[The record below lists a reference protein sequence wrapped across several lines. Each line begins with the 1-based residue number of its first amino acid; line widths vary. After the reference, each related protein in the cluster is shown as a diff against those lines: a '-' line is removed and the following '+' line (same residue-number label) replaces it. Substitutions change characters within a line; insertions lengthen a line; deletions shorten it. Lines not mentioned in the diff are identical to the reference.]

1 MAWPEYKVSVVV
13 PVYNVQKYLSRCIN
27 SLLEQTLSGMQI
39 ILVDDES
46 PDMCPQLCDE
56 FALKYSNLKVVH
68 RKNGGLG
75 LARNSGIEVADGE
88 YIAFVDSDDYVD
100 LNMMEVLYNE
110 CKSNDLDV
118 IYSEFNTN
126 EYPGYRVIP
135 HDERIYRGNE
145 IENLKLD
152 FVGAEPDYP
161 SSVKYEPS
169 ACKGLYSLKL
179 IKENN
184 IRFLSERMYISEDVL
199 FNLDVLNHSKNAKI
213 VPFQFYHYCLNG
225 NSLTHTYRADRWEK
239 QCLMLKTL
247 EKYKKYFSDASTFN
261 LRLSRTA
268 MAYFRMAATIELHY
282 GCFSWKKKYSTIRK
296 MLNEPILQSLL
307 NGYPIAQLP
316 KVWRVFAYLMKKK
329 FCLGICILIFLKG

>member
-1 MAWPEYKVSVVV
+1 MAVSEYKVSVVV
-13 PVYNVQKYLSRCIN
+13 PVYNVQKYLSRCVN
-27 SLLEQTLSGMQI
+27 SLLKQTLSGLQI

-46 PDMCPQLCDE
+46 PDVCPQLCDE
-56 FALKYSNLKVVH
+56 LALKYSNVKVVH

-118 IYSEFNTN
+118 VYSEFNTD

-135 HDERIYRGNE
+135 HNEQVYHEAE
-145 IENLKLD
+145 IESLKLD

-169 ACKGLYSLKL
+169 ACKGLYSLKI

-199 FNLDVLNHSKNAKI
+199 FNLDVLNCSRCVKV

-225 NSLTHTYRADRWEK
+225 GSLTHTYRADRWEK
-239 QCLMLKTL
+239 LCLMLKTL
-247 EKYKKYFSDASTFN
+247 EEYKKYFSDVMTFN

-268 MAYFRMAATIELHY
+268 LAYFRMAATIELHRN
-282 GCFSWKKKYSTIRK
+282 CISWKEKYSSIRK
-296 MLNEPILQSLL
+296 MLDEPILQSRL
-307 NGYPIAQLP
+307 NGYPISRLP
-316 KVWRVFAYLMKKK
+316 KAWRVFAYLIKKR
-329 FCLGICILIFLKG
+329 FCLGLCILILMKG